1 LSISDVMGP
10 IMIGP
15 SSSHTAGAV
24 RIGLYARRI
33 YDMDFKNVEIHLY
46 NSFAVT
52 GKGHGTDKAIVGGL
66 LGMKMDDD
74 RIVNSFKIAEKK
86 GLEFK
91 FFYHTDSEKHPNLAK
106 IIFAD
111 KEPYSVSG
119 VSVGGGKINIIEING
134 NNVEF
139 SGRHEYLLFSYKDVP
154 GMVGRIGTILG
165 NERINIAYLQISRD
179 AGKETTFAL
188 FKLDSH
194 SPDEILKK
202 LRGTENIY
210 KVTRIEKLNI
220 D

>member
-1 LSISDVMGP
+1 
-10 IMIGP
+10 MIGP

-33 YDMDFKNVEIHLY
+33 YDREFKNVEVHLF

-52 GKGHGTDKAIVGGL
+52 GKGHGTDKAIIGGL
-66 LGMKMDDD
+66 LGMRMDDD

-86 GLEFK
+86 GLLFK
-91 FFYHTDSEKHPNLAK
+91 FFYHTDQEKHPNLAK
-106 IIFAD
+106 IIFTETD
-111 KEPYSVSG
+111 PYSVSG
-119 VSVGGGKINIIEING
+119 ISVGGGKISIIEING
-134 NNVEF
+134 NKVDF

-154 GMVGRIGTILG
+154 GMVGLIGTMLG
-165 NERINIAYLQISRD
+165 NARINIAYLQISRD

-194 SPDEILKK
+194 CPDEILTR
-202 LRGTENIY
+202 LRETENIF